1 MKRKILQ
8 TLFWTFIFVLLI
20 LPLGLIFQI
29 SRAEMEEYAAPDSP
43 VIRQSSIGAPVQAN
57 RTDINLYVTV
67 SGTFT
72 STSTAFMELEQET
85 PYDIRFIISY
95 GDEVQTGQIIGYYY
109 GEEIISTV
117 DGIVSGIHTTGTTP
131 YLQVDAFLPLVLECN
146 IDDAVLS
153 SLRQFPDSLTL
164 KDGTKVT
171 LEYVAKVKNYDDTT
185 TVRLALEREGDT
197 YGTSIDA
204 LTIYLGVSYPQVLSL
219 PVSCIYQKT
228 VGEEQSW
235 YVRHVTEDG
244 FLISEKQV
252 SISYRDSTTAVVSG
266 IEEGQWFDSGYKAV
280 TGGGK

>member
-117 DGIVSGIHTTGTTP
+117 DGIVSDIHTTGTTP

-252 SISYRDSTTAVVSG
+252 SISYLDSTTAVVSG